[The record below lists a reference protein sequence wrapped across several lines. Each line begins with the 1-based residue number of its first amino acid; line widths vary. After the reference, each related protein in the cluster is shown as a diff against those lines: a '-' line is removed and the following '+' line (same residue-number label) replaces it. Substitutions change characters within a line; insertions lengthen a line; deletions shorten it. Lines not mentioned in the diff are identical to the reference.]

1 MSSFIKKV
9 FIIIILGFIVHLSFI
24 SVFPQLKAWSV
35 SRQASENNNINTA
48 FQRDLADSNSTQI
61 IRPSADLLYGG
72 CGYDV
77 TYKPLIISTQLP
89 STYWSVSFFSQ
100 NTDNFATINELN
112 ESGENLKI
120 YLFGPNSKPSK
131 VSDGFI
137 VVSPSNKGLMLM
149 RQFIGNGSNFD
160 ELYDIQDTLECTLE
174 GS

>member
-1 MSSFIKKV
+1 MTSFVKKV
-9 FIIIILGFIVHLSFI
+9 LIILILGFIVHLSFI
-24 SVFPQLKAWSV
+24 SIFPQLKAWSI
-35 SRQASENNNINTA
+35 SRQASNSIIINSS
-48 FQRDLADSNSTQI
+48 FKRDLADSNSTQI

-77 TYKPLIISTQLP
+77 TYQPLIISTQLP

-100 NTDNFATINELN
+100 NTDNFTTINELN

-137 VVSPSNKGLMLM
+137 VVSPSNRGLMLM
-149 RQFIGNGSNFD
+149 RQFIGNGSNLE
-160 ELYDIQDTLECTLE
+160 ELYNVQDSLECTLE

>member
-9 FIIIILGFIVHLSFI
+9 FVIIILGFIVHLSFI
-24 SVFPQLKAWSV
+24 SVFPQLKAWSI

-72 CGYDV
+72 CSYDV

-137 VVSPSNKGLMLM
+137 VVSPSNRGLMLM

-160 ELYDIQDTLECTLE
+160 ELYNIQDTLECTLE